1 MRPKPI
7 LRHVLAA
14 AIALLCAADASAR
27 CSGCGCRG
35 GPGYRA
41 PDGKCAS
48 WKDIQRKC
56 GTPPETKC
64 TDERKKDGKVEATD
78 EDEQGKE

>member
-1 MRPKPI
+1 MR
-7 LRHVLAA
+7 LVLVA
-14 AIALLCAADASAR
+14 AIMAFCAGEITAR

-64 TDERKKDGKVEATD
+64 TDERQSPAGKDKK
-78 EDEQGKE
+78 EDEAD

>member
-1 MRPKPI
+1 MRLI
-7 LRHVLAA
+7 LAV
-14 AIALLCAADASAR
+14 AIMALCAGDVAAR

-41 PDGKCAS
+41 PEGKCAS
-48 WKDIQRKC
+48 WKDIARKC

-64 TDERKKDGKVEATD
+64 KDERQAPESKKTGE
-78 EDEQGKE
+78 KEKD